1 MNPTVGEQLR
11 SAREAKHLSLE
22 QAAQS
27 TFIKI
32 RFLEAL
38 ENDRLDEMH
47 TSTQARGFLRMY
59 SELLGLP
66 VGPLL
71 DIWDGIEP
79 VEEILPDGEAEI
91 TALTKGI
98 ESSATSD
105 EPGTFVPDGTSL
117 PAPVPEET
125 EPVSTAGNSAEVFQ
139 EIGRVLKKRRED
151 LRITHE
157 DVEKFVHIRP
167 KYLQALEEGQLDDL
181 PSTVQGRGMLTNYA
195 HFLEVDNARLQIRFA
210 EGLQQRRLE
219 INPPVPASTDRKTAF
234 RPAKPA
240 PPQDGSLRQPSFLKR
255 VVTPDLMIAVPLIIF
270 LLGFSFWALYEVV
283 TRNSA
288 VQEIQAP
295 DISSVLLETS
305 VPVTLLAEEAT
316 VEATS
321 ALAQEATQQASTQQ
335 EGAEAAATAPVEG
348 NMPLNINIVARQN
361 AWLKV
366 TVGKSVVFNGRV
378 VPGNAYPFSGNER
391 VEFITGNA
399 AALQVFYNGTDLGSL
414 GLNGQVASMI
424 FTLNGIITPTPQFSP
439 TPAATTQ
446 ATVTRQP
453 TATQVPATV
462 TPLIPLQ

>member
-1 MNPTVGEQLR
+1 MNQTVGEQLKA
-11 SAREAKHLSLE
+11 AREAKHLSLE
-22 QAAQS
+22 QAAQA

-38 ENDRLDEMH
+38 ENDRLEEMH

-59 SELLGLP
+59 SELLGIP
-66 VGPLL
+66 AGPLL
-71 DIWDGIEP
+71 NIWDGVEP
-79 VEEILPDGEAEI
+79 AEEAAPEDEGDFPALVEGVEPTTIP
-91 TALTKGI
+91 
-98 ESSATSD
+98 D
-105 EPGTFVPDGTSL
+105 EPGVFVPDGITGSA
-117 PAPVPEET
+117 PAPEES
-125 EPVSTAGNSAEVFQ
+125 EPVSLAAASSEVFQ

-167 KYLQALEEGQLDDL
+167 KYLQALEEGRLDDL
-181 PSTVQGRGMLTNYA
+181 PSTVQGRGMLSNYA
-195 HFLEVDNARLQIRFA
+195 HFLEVDNARLQLRFA

-219 INPPVPASTDRKTAF
+219 LNPPVTASTDRKTVS
-234 RPAKPA
+234 RPAKPT
-240 PPQDGSLRQPSFLKR
+240 PSQDGSTRHPSFLKR
-255 VVTPDLMIAVPLIIF
+255 VLTPDLMIAVPLIIF

-283 TRNSA
+283 TRNNTEP
-288 VQEIQAP
+288 EIQAP

-305 VPVTLLAEEAT
+305 VPGTLLPQEAT
-316 VEATS
+316 LEATS

-335 EGAEAAATAPVEG
+335 VGAEAAAALPEEG
-348 NMPLNINIVARQN
+348 NLPLNINIVARQN

-391 VEFITGNA
+391 IEFITGNA

-439 TPAATTQ
+439 APTLTMQP
-446 ATVTRQP
+446 TVTLQP
-453 TATQVPATV
+453 TATRVPVTM
-462 TPLIPLQ
+462 TPLIPFQ